1 MGFTGIDLSH
11 TDEGN
16 GEIRADAHRNV
27 DTVYLA
33 RPFLIALAVWIYA
46 KNAEIKNDN
55 TQAPAPA
62 SVQQTTADE
71 CVCLEG

>member
-1 MGFTGIDLSH
+1 MA
-11 TDEGN
+11 N
-16 GEIRADAHRNV
+16 RNV
-27 DTVYLA
+27 KEKVQESGTRDEKKRSKGSVIA
-33 RPFLIALAVWIYA
+33 FVICILIALAVWIYA